1 MGADQIVPPS
11 GYSHFARS
19 GRGIVGN
26 LVNLEL
32 MRKHLAILLFCIPLA
47 AWGQLSQAQESA
59 IEQAAVAGITSSRIP
74 ALSVAV
80 VSGDGP
86 VWAKAWGFSDME
98 NHVPA
103 TPRTVFRLASISK
116 TFTAVAAMSLVERG
130 QLDLDAEVQ
139 QYVSFPRKKWP
150 ITTRQLLSHQSGI
163 RHYKGADFNST
174 QHYGGVMEALAIFA
188 SDPLEHQPGTK
199 YLYSSY
205 GFNLAGA
212 VVERVA
218 RKSFV
223 EYVREAVLVPSGI
236 ETMRPDDVYAVI
248 PFRARGYALLK
259 DGTLQNC
266 ALADLSNK
274 LPGGGYLATASDLV
288 LFARAVNDGKLV
300 SAKSLEAMW
309 TPQRLSN
316 GEATGYGLGWNIAE
330 VDGVKVVQHSGGQQ
344 GANTHLLLVP
354 SRRLAIA
361 VMANLEGAGAPAIA
375 TAMLRALLKD

>member
-1 MGADQIVPPS
+1 
-11 GYSHFARS
+11 
-19 GRGIVGN
+19 
-26 LVNLEL
+26 